1 LITFKNTI
9 CNKLSPLE
17 FENMLVQDAIAIQ
30 ETPLE
35 DNIELIIPISKSR
48 ARNEVIKYSKTIT
61 KGNWNS
67 MVSARIETTFFS
79 TGTPKFIRYIDAGY
93 EWNPNSTKYTF
104 RAMTTEL
111 ESFSSSS
118 CKIKYTG
125 NWVVPATGLAD
136 LTYTTYHITYKVA

>member
-48 ARNEVIKYSKTIT
+48 ARN
-61 KGNWNS
+61 
-67 MVSARIETTFFS
+67 
-79 TGTPKFIRYIDAGY
+79 
-93 EWNPNSTKYTF
+93 
-104 RAMTTEL
+104 
-111 ESFSSSS
+111 
-118 CKIKYTG
+118 
-125 NWVVPATGLAD
+125 
-136 LTYTTYHITYKVA
+136 